1 MAFWHVRDRI
11 RLEAGHV
18 LDLASD
24 GGGFGIQYC
33 ETARTAKRPTHGKA
47 EQRIQCG
54 HCGHVI
60 VFTVYSTALTRRHRF
75 IAYGLG
81 AVLLAVAALVYGIG
95 IDAVVSAASPL
106 WPLLLAAAEIAL
118 IVLALGFL
126 GYAAMF
132 EYGVRSPRMWRGGP
146 VPRDSHLAMFDPHLG
161 SKPLSHTGRASSS
174 IHHQHTD
181 DRPTGSGST

>member
-1 MAFWHVRDRI
+1 MAFWRVRDRI

-18 LDLASD
+18 LDVAS
-24 GGGFGIQYC
+24 GGDGFGIQYC
-33 ETARTAKRPTHGKA
+33 ETALTAKRPMRGKA
-47 EQRIQCG
+47 EQRIRCG

-60 VFTVYSTALTRRHRF
+60 VFTVYSAALTRRHRF
-75 IAYGLG
+75 VAYGLG
-81 AVLLAVAALVYGIG
+81 AALLAVAVLVYGIG
-95 IDAVVSAASPL
+95 IDAVVSATGPL
-106 WPLLLAAAEIAL
+106 WPLLLAVSEIAL

-146 VPRDSHLAMFDPHLG
+146 APRYSHLAMFDPHLG
-161 SKPLSHTGRASSS
+161 NKPLARTGRASST

-181 DRPTGSGST
+181 DRPPGSGST